1 MFKIRA
7 KTVLISENAVTQVHG
22 SCLLRGLRIN
32 IIIIIIVII
41 IIIIVIVNKLLLSL
55 LLLLLLLLSLLPL
68 TS

>member
-7 KTVLISENAVTQVHG
+7 KTVLIRENAVTQVHG
-22 SCLLRGLRIN
+22 SCLLRGLLIN
-32 IIIIIIVII
+32 IIIIVII
-41 IIIIVIVNKLLLSL
+41 IIIIIIIVNKLL

>member
-7 KTVLISENAVTQVHG
+7 KTVLIRENAVTQVHG
-22 SCLLRGLRIN
+22 SCLLRGLLFN

-41 IIIIVIVNKLLLSL
+41 IIIAIVIVNKLLLLSL
-55 LLLLLLLLSLLPL
+55 LLLLLPL

>member
-7 KTVLISENAVTQVHG
+7 KTVLIPENAVTQLHG
-22 SCLLRGLRIN
+22 NCLLRGLLIN
-32 IIIIIIVII
+32 IIIIVII
-41 IIIIVIVNKLLLSL
+41 IIIIIIIVNKLL

>member
-7 KTVLISENAVTQVHG
+7 KTFLISENAVTQVHG
-22 SCLLRGLRIN
+22 SCLLRGLLIN
-32 IIIIIIVII
+32 IIIIVII
-41 IIIIVIVNKLLLSL
+41 IIIIIIIVNKL

>member
-7 KTVLISENAVTQVHG
+7 KTVLIRENAVTQVHG
-22 SCLLRGLRIN
+22 SCLLRGLLIN
-32 IIIIIIVII
+32 IIIIVII
-41 IIIIVIVNKLLLSL
+41 IIIIIVNKLL

>member
-7 KTVLISENAVTQVHG
+7 KTVLIRENAVTQLHG
-22 SCLLRGLRIN
+22 NCLLRGLLIN
-32 IIIIIIVII
+32 IIIIVII
-41 IIIIVIVNKLLLSL
+41 IIIIIIIVNKLL